1 MSRAD
6 FLKTVTAT
14 CDWPTEYSS
23 CGLVAPF
30 AEQDGDVEC
39 AVRLCRLCAYHVA
52 IQAAADLEGD
62 MRTLLIEHMRA
73 QWRSIDQAAIDTGAK
88 R

>member
-14 CDWPTEYSS
+14 CDWPTECGS

-30 AEQDGDVEC
+30 AEQDGPVDIEC
-39 AVRLCRLCAYHVA
+39 GARLCAYHVA
-52 IQAAADLEGD
+52 IQAAADLDGD
-62 MRTLLIEHMRA
+62 MRSLLVVDVRA
-73 QWRSIDQAAIDTGAK
+73 QWRSVDQAAIDTGAK

>member
-14 CDWPTEYSS
+14 CDWPIEY
-23 CGLVAPF
+23 
-30 AEQDGDVEC
+30 
-39 AVRLCRLCAYHVA
+39 VA